1 LATAPAALVCI
12 ALTVLLIGLR
22 PRWANAAWAMLAVFV
37 LLGEFGALLSLPD
50 WVLGLS
56 PFDHLG
62 SLPGGDANG
71 AGLLTLAV
79 VAAAVGAA
87 GFTSFRRRDLVT

>member
-1 LATAPAALVCI
+1 MLVCV
-12 ALTVLLIGLR
+12 ALTVLLFGLA
-22 PRWANAAWAMLAVFV
+22 PQWSSAAWGLLAVFV

-50 WVLGLS
+50 WALGLS

-71 AGLLTLAV
+71 AGLVGLAV
-79 VAAAVGAA
+79 VAALVAAA
-87 GFTSFRRRDLVT
+87 GFTTFRRRDLAT